1 MSVPARGFS
10 ARVQLPCRVFCGP
23 DSILELSG
31 VAVSIDTG
39 TLVLALPARDSSQSM
54 PQPGDKV
61 RLELSLPVTE
71 STAGAK
77 CLELRARVSNMTT
90 EGRRGRITATV
101 PMNEILRYTNVLKSI
116 TSGRGSFTMRFS
128 SYEEAPPDIQQA
140 VSAAYQG
147 GAEEDED

>member
-1 MSVPARGFS
+1 MSVPARAFS

-39 TLVLALPARDSSQSM
+39 SLVLALPARSGSLTM

-77 CLELRARVSNMTT
+77 CLEVRARVSN
-90 EGRRGRITATV
+90 
-101 PMNEILRYTNVLKSI
+101 ILERHD
-116 TSGRGSFTMRFS
+116 GSREVTFTFRKASFKDLVVGPLTKASKADGKVWRM
-128 SYEEAPPDIQQA
+128 
-140 VSAAYQG
+140 
-147 GAEEDED
+147 

>member
-1 MSVPARGFS
+1 MNSSLLSEDIGDSMSVPARAFS

-39 TLVLALPARDSSQSM
+39 SLVLALPARSGSLTM

-77 CLELRARVSNMTT
+77 CLEVRARVSN
-90 EGRRGRITATV
+90 
-101 PMNEILRYTNVLKSI
+101 ILERHD
-116 TSGRGSFTMRFS
+116 GSREVTFTFRKASFKDLVVGPLTKASKADGKVWRM
-128 SYEEAPPDIQQA
+128 
-140 VSAAYQG
+140 
-147 GAEEDED
+147 

>member
-1 MSVPARGFS
+1 MNSRLLSEDIGDSMSVPARGFS

-77 CLELRARVSNMTT
+77 CLELRARVSNIMEQHDGSRQVTFT
-90 EGRRGRITATV
+90 FRKASFKDLVGGPLPKAS
-101 PMNEILRYTNVLKSI
+101 KSD
-116 TSGRGSFTMRFS
+116 GKVWRM
-128 SYEEAPPDIQQA
+128 
-140 VSAAYQG
+140 
-147 GAEEDED
+147 

>member
-39 TLVLALPARDSSQSM
+39 SLVLALPARDSSQSM

-61 RLELSLPVTE
+61 RL
-71 STAGAK
+71 G
-77 CLELRARVSNMTT
+77 
-90 EGRRGRITATV
+90 I
-101 PMNEILRYTNVLKSI
+101 
-116 TSGRGSFTMRFS
+116 
-128 SYEEAPPDIQQA
+128 EAPPDVLVLREELQEHQS
-140 VSAAYQG
+140 SAAPVTEG
-147 GAEEDED
+147 LE

>member
-23 DSILELSG
+23 ESILELSG

-39 TLVLALPARDSSQSM
+39 SLVLSMPAGNADQQT

-71 STAGAK
+71 SNAGAK
-77 CLELRARVSNMTT
+77 CLEVRARVSNITQQVD
-90 EGRRGRITATV
+90 GSRRVTFTFRKA
-101 PMNEILRYTNVLKSI
+101 
-116 TSGRGSFTMRFS
+116 SFK
-128 SYEEAPPDIQQA
+128 DL
-140 VSAAYQG
+140 V
-147 GAEEDED
+147 EDPLPKASKADGKVWRM

>member
-23 DSILELSG
+23 ESILELSG

-39 TLVLALPARDSSQSM
+39 SLVLSMPAGNANQQT

-71 STAGAK
+71 SNAGAK
-77 CLELRARVSNMTT
+77 CLEVRARVSN
-90 EGRRGRITATV
+90 ITQQV
-101 PMNEILRYTNVLKSI
+101 D
-116 TSGRGSFTMRFS
+116 GSRQVTFTFRKASFK
-128 SYEEAPPDIQQA
+128 DL
-140 VSAAYQG
+140 V
-147 GAEEDED
+147 EDPLPKASKADGKVWRM

>member
-1 MSVPARGFS
+1 MSDPARSFS

-39 TLVLALPARDSSQSM
+39 SLVMALPARSDSLSM

-71 STAGAK
+71 SNAGAK
-77 CLELRARVSNMTT
+77 CLEVRARVSGIT
-90 EGRRGRITATV
+90 EQHD
-101 PMNEILRYTNVLKSI
+101 
-116 TSGRGSFTMRFS
+116 GSHQVTFTFRKASFKDLVEGPLPKASKADGKVWRM
-128 SYEEAPPDIQQA
+128 
-140 VSAAYQG
+140 
-147 GAEEDED
+147 